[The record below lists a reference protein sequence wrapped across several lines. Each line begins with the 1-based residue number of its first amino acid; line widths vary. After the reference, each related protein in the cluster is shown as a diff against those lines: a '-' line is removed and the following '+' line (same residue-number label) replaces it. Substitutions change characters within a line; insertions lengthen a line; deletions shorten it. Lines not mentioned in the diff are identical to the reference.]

1 MNLNEYSTKNGKQFV
16 NTASEKLRIAMIKKG
31 IKTSKLA
38 SLMNCSASN
47 MTNHL
52 KRNNFSERD
61 LRLIADSLGY
71 DVEITLI
78 SRETGEKI

>member
-1 MNLNEYSTKNGKQFV
+1 MNLNEYSKQNGKQFV
-16 NTASEKLRIAMIKKG
+16 NVSSEKLRIAMIKKG
-31 IKTSKLA
+31 IKTSELA
-38 SLMNCSASN
+38 SSMNFSASN

-61 LRLIADSLGY
+61 LRLIADTLGY
-71 DVEITLI
+71 DVEINLI